1 MSSPQVV
8 FAEEPVAGHVEA
20 VRISPPPPFLYT
32 CRPLPDDA
40 PHPLTPREREV
51 LAWISKGKSNFEIG
65 AILGIS
71 AWTVKIH
78 VGSILGKLNAS
89 TRGHA
94 IAKAVSAGLV
104 AV

>member
-1 MSSPQVV
+1 MSSL
-8 FAEEPVAGHVEA
+8 AAA
-20 VRISPPPPFLYT
+20 RIPPPSPFLYA
-32 CRPLPDDA
+32 RQ
-40 PHPLTPREREV
+40 PLTRREREV

>member
-20 VRISPPPPFLYT
+20 VRIRPPPPFLYT

-65 AILGIS
+65 AILG
-71 AWTVKIH
+71 
-78 VGSILGKLNAS
+78 KLNAS